1 MNNLLRFSMLA
12 IILGLAGCGYS
23 YYLGLPG
30 PSIWNYPDIHD
41 ADLKEDNQ
49 CLECHGS
56 VDNDVGAPVTSHPG
70 FHGCLKC
77 HDSPVQS

>member
-1 MNNLLRFSMLA
+1 MNTIRKSVLLLA
-12 IILGLAGCGYS
+12 ILTLAGCGYG
-23 YYLGLPG
+23 YYLGMSG

-41 ADLKEDNQ
+41 AELTEDSQ

-56 VDNDVGAPVTSHPG
+56 PDNDADAPVTSHPD

-77 HDSPVQS
+77 HESPA